1 MEKGFKMT
9 KILLKNATVYPIT
22 ANPFKNG
29 DVLIEEGLI
38 KKAGKNLST
47 PADVKIIDCSGLFL
61 FPGFI
66 EVHSHLG
73 LYDEGTGWAGNDA
86 NETAEALTPHIRAID
101 GVYPLD
107 PAFSDAVKSGI
118 TTAHVMPGSANV
130 IGGTTSVIKTT
141 GKNIKKMIAQEV
153 SGLKIALGENPKRIH
168 SHGNSDSITR
178 MGIMGMLREAFY
190 KAIHAD
196 NPDDLRIKPLVMAL
210 KREIPVR
217 IHAHRADDIITALR
231 LAEEFNLD
239 LRIEHCTEGHL
250 IANELKGL
258 NLKVSVGPT
267 FTRRSKVE
275 LKNKT
280 WKTYQELSNHGVEVS
295 ITTDHP
301 YTPIQYL
308 NLCAAIAVREGEP
321 AEENRIHNTELRGDR
336 TDAKGQDEDGN
347 GGRTGLLAKSPEAYA
362 NVSENQVAFHTGN
375 DGRLSPAVPR
385 GLFGSYS
392 IHLTVPDFASD
403 KRRSQLPPIT

>member
-1 MEKGFKMT
+1 MM
-9 KILLKNATVYPIT
+9 KILLKNAMVYPIT
-22 ANPFKNG
+22 SQPIQNG
-29 DVLIEEGLI
+29 DVLVENGKII
-38 KKAGKNLST
+38 KVGKYLPVDTN
-47 PADVKIIDCSGLFL
+47 VKIIECNNHYL

-66 EVHSHLG
+66 DVHTHLG

-86 NETAEALTPHIRAID
+86 NETAEAMTPHIRAID

-107 PAFSDAVKSGI
+107 PAFTDAIKSGI

-141 GKNIKKMIAQEV
+141 GKNVKKMIIQEIA
-153 SGLKIALGENPKRIH
+153 GLKLALGENPKRIH
-168 SHGNSDSITR
+168 SQGNNDSITR

-190 KAIHAD
+190 KAIHTD
-196 NPDDLRIKPLVMAL
+196 TPDDLRVAPLVMAL

-250 IANELKGL
+250 IANELSGI

-267 FTRRSKVE
+267 LTRRSKIE

-280 WKTYQELSNHGVEVS
+280 WKTYQELTNNGVEVS

-308 NLCAAIAVREGEP
+308 NICAGIAVREGLSEQKALEGITILP
-321 AEENRIHNTELRGDR
+321 ARNLRLDTHLGSIDVGKEA
-336 TDAKGQDEDGN
+336 D
-347 GGRTGLLAKSPEAYA
+347 LVLWSHHPFHYLAKPKWTMIGGEI
-362 NVSENQVAFHTGN
+362 VFSEE
-375 DGRLSPAVPR
+375 
-385 GLFGSYS
+385 
-392 IHLTVPDFASD
+392 
-403 KRRSQLPPIT
+403 

>member
-1 MEKGFKMT
+1 MMT

-22 ANPFKNG
+22 AKPLKTG
-29 DVLIEEGLI
+29 DVLIENGKII
-38 KKAGKNLST
+38 KVGKNIST
-47 PADVKIIDCSGLFL
+47 ETDVSMIDCSRFYLL
-61 FPGFI
+61 PGFI
-66 EVHSHLG
+66 DVHTHLG

-107 PAFSDAVKSGI
+107 PAFTDAVKSGI
-118 TTAHVMPGSANV
+118 TTVHIMPGSANV

-141 GKNIKKMIAQEV
+141 GKNIKKMIAQEIA
-153 SGLKIALGENPKRIH
+153 GLKIALGENPKRIH
-168 SHGNSDSITR
+168 SHGNNDSITR

-190 KAIHAD
+190 QAIHAD
-196 NPDDLRIKPLVMAL
+196 NPEELRVAPIVMAL

-217 IHAHRADDIITALR
+217 IHAHRADDIITAVR
-231 LAEEFNLD
+231 FAEEFNLD

-250 IANELKGL
+250 IASELSGM

-280 WKTYQELSNHGVEVS
+280 WKTYHDLSSNGVEVS

-308 NLCAAIAVREGEP
+308 NICAAIAVREGLPEQKALEGITILP
-321 AEENRIHNTELRGDR
+321 ARNLRLDHRLGSIEEGKEADLVLWSHHPFHY
-336 TDAKGQDEDGN
+336 
-347 GGRTGLLAKSPEAYA
+347 LAKPKWTMIGGEIVY
-362 NVSENQVAFHTGN
+362 SET
-375 DGRLSPAVPR
+375 
-385 GLFGSYS
+385 
-392 IHLTVPDFASD
+392 
-403 KRRSQLPPIT
+403 

>member
-1 MEKGFKMT
+1 M
-9 KILLKNATVYPIT
+9 KILLKNAMVYPIT
-22 ANPFKNG
+22 SQPIQNG
-29 DVLIEEGLI
+29 DVLVENGKII
-38 KKAGKNLST
+38 KVGKYLPVDTN
-47 PADVKIIDCSGLFL
+47 VKIIECNNHYL

-66 EVHSHLG
+66 DVHTHLG

-86 NETAEALTPHIRAID
+86 NETAEAMTPHIRAID

-107 PAFSDAVKSGI
+107 PAFTDAIKSGI

-141 GKNIKKMIAQEV
+141 GKNVKKMIIQEIA
-153 SGLKIALGENPKRIH
+153 GLKLALGENPKRIH
-168 SHGNSDSITR
+168 SQGNNDSITR

-190 KAIHAD
+190 KAIHTD
-196 NPDDLRIKPLVMAL
+196 TPDDLRVAPLVMAL

-250 IANELKGL
+250 IASELSGI

-267 FTRRSKVE
+267 LTRRSKIE

-280 WKTYQELSNHGVEVS
+280 WKTYQELTNNGVEVS

-308 NLCAAIAVREGEP
+308 NICAGIAVREGLSEQKALEGITILP
-321 AEENRIHNTELRGDR
+321 ARNLRLDTHLGSIDVGKEA
-336 TDAKGQDEDGN
+336 D
-347 GGRTGLLAKSPEAYA
+347 LVLWSHHPFHYLAKPKWTMIGGEI
-362 NVSENQVAFHTGN
+362 VFSEE
-375 DGRLSPAVPR
+375 
-385 GLFGSYS
+385 
-392 IHLTVPDFASD
+392 
-403 KRRSQLPPIT
+403 

>member
-1 MEKGFKMT
+1 MM
-9 KILLKNATVYPIT
+9 KILLTNAYVYPIT
-22 ANPFKNG
+22 SEPIQNG
-29 DVLIEEGLI
+29 DVLVENGKI
-38 KKAGKNLST
+38 KKVGKNLPVDSN
-47 PADVKIIDCSGLFL
+47 VKIIDCQNHYLL
-61 FPGFI
+61 PGFI
-66 EVHSHLG
+66 DVHTHLG

-86 NETAEALTPHIRAID
+86 NETAEAMTPHIRAID

-118 TTAHVMPGSANV
+118 TTVHVMPGSANV

-141 GKNIKKMIAQEV
+141 GKNVKKMVVQEIA
-153 SGLKIALGENPKRIH
+153 GLKLALGENPKRIH
-168 SHGNSDSITR
+168 SQGNNDSITR

-190 KAIHAD
+190 KAIHTD
-196 NPDDLRIKPLVMAL
+196 TPEDLRVAPLVMAL

-250 IANELKGL
+250 IASELTGI

-267 FTRRSKVE
+267 LTRRSKIE

-280 WKTYQELSNHGVEVS
+280 WKTYQELTNHGVEVS

-308 NLCAAIAVREGEP
+308 NICAGIAVREGLSEQKALEGITILP
-321 AEENRIHNTELRGDR
+321 ARNLRADTHLGSIDEGK
-336 TDAKGQDEDGN
+336 DAD
-347 GGRTGLLAKSPEAYA
+347 LVLWSHHPFHYLAKPKWTMIGGEI
-362 NVSENQVAFHTGN
+362 VFSEE
-375 DGRLSPAVPR
+375 
-385 GLFGSYS
+385 
-392 IHLTVPDFASD
+392 
-403 KRRSQLPPIT
+403 